1 MALFVPDRIRDNLVA
16 KAMHLPKTAPSTP
29 PKAGEGAWG

>member
-1 MALFVPDRIRDNLVA
+1 MVA
-16 KAMHLPKTAPSTP
+16 KAMRLPKDAPSTP

>member
-1 MALFVPDRIRDNLVA
+1 MRDNMVA
-16 KAMHLPKTAPSTP
+16 KAMRLPKGAPSGP